1 MRNPAS
7 LAAPGIFLLMAG
19 CGGGG
24 GQDTPAAFS
33 GPNVQSVFVGP
44 GPTNNVNL
52 LFTTVTI
59 CEPGSTSNCQSID
72 HVLID
77 TGSTGLRIISSLLS
91 PSLALR
97 QQADAGGNP
106 IVACGRFADS
116 YTWGPVKMADLRLAE
131 ELASSVPIQVVGDP
145 AFSTVPAD
153 CSNTGSAEN
162 TAQAL
167 GANGLLGLSVF
178 QHDCGAI
185 CANSA
190 VAGAYYI
197 CPSSGCQPTQAGL
210 TQQLQNPVGMFSVNN
225 NGILVAL
232 PPIPPD
238 GLVTASGFLVFGIGT
253 QSNNALGAAQVIP
266 LNPDSGTFSTRLN
279 PSTVYS
285 NSFIDS
291 GSNGLYFDI
300 ARFPPC
306 TSDPVF
312 YCPASTQSFSATN
325 QGISG
330 SPRIVNFQVANADTL
345 LSSNPTFFAFNDLAG
360 TGSSVNSFDWGLPFF
375 YGRNVFTAIE
385 GRNTP
390 AGAGPFVA
398 Y

>member
-106 IVACGRFADS
+106 IVACGRFADG
-116 YTWGPVKMADLRLAE
+116 YTWGPVKIADLRLAE

-153 CSNTGSAEN
+153 CSNT
-162 TAQAL
+162 
-167 GANGLLGLSVF
+167 
-178 QHDCGAI
+178 
-185 CANSA
+185 
-190 VAGAYYI
+190 
-197 CPSSGCQPTQAGL
+197 
-210 TQQLQNPVGMFSVNN
+210 
-225 NGILVAL
+225 
-232 PPIPPD
+232 
-238 GLVTASGFLVFGIGT
+238 
-253 QSNNALGAAQVIP
+253 
-266 LNPDSGTFSTRLN
+266 
-279 PSTVYS
+279 
-285 NSFIDS
+285 
-291 GSNGLYFDI
+291 
-300 ARFPPC
+300 
-306 TSDPVF
+306 
-312 YCPASTQSFSATN
+312 
-325 QGISG
+325 
-330 SPRIVNFQVANADTL
+330 
-345 LSSNPTFFAFNDLAG
+345 
-360 TGSSVNSFDWGLPFF
+360 
-375 YGRNVFTAIE
+375 
-385 GRNTP
+385 
-390 AGAGPFVA
+390 
-398 Y
+398 

>member
-1 MRNPAS
+1 M
-7 LAAPGIFLLMAG
+7 
-19 CGGGG
+19 
-24 GQDTPAAFS
+24 
-33 GPNVQSVFVGP
+33 
-44 GPTNNVNL
+44 
-52 LFTTVTI
+52 
-59 CEPGSTSNCQSID
+59 
-72 HVLID
+72 
-77 TGSTGLRIISSLLS
+77 
-91 PSLALR
+91 
-97 QQADAGGNP
+97 
-106 IVACGRFADS
+106 
-116 YTWGPVKMADLRLAE
+116 
-131 ELASSVPIQVVGDP
+131 
-145 AFSTVPAD
+145 
-153 CSNTGSAEN
+153 
-162 TAQAL
+162 
-167 GANGLLGLSVF
+167 
-178 QHDCGAI
+178 
-185 CANSA
+185 
-190 VAGAYYI
+190 
-197 CPSSGCQPTQAGL
+197 
-210 TQQLQNPVGMFSVNN
+210 NN

-238 GLVTASGFLVFGIGT
+238 GVVTASGFLVFGIGT

-300 ARFPPC
+300 AVFPPC

-330 SPRIVNFQVANADTL
+330 SPGIVNFQVANADTL